1 MDVVEV
7 KDISKEEVLM
17 GQHDWST
24 FQTRFIHNHDLDF
37 IFRFNLEEKYKFT
50 NSIQLDPFKQGLRIA
65 NKREAKLVEKE
76 IVRTLATR
84 KFKTPAINLQMIES
98 NGLLMTYTRM
108 VKNGEISKII

>member
-50 NSIQLDPFKQGLRIA
+50 NSIQARIEDSKQER
-65 NKREAKLVEKE
+65 
-76 IVRTLATR
+76 
-84 KFKTPAINLQMIES
+84 
-98 NGLLMTYTRM
+98 
-108 VKNGEISKII
+108 GETG